1 MPKPAPT
8 MKKMRH
14 SEYARDEEWI
24 VNFLQQAQVG
34 HVATLSGDQPY
45 LIPTLFWYD
54 VERHEIYFH
63 SNIKGHIRSSAE
75 SYSQVCFETFNA
87 GKPLPSNI
95 ALEFSYQYES
105 VIAVGKIRVVQD
117 ADEKERLLYGLIE
130 KYFPTMTPGEEY
142 RPITEKE
149 LKRTSVY
156 AITIQSWSGK
166 RNWEDR
172 AEQGNEWPPLAEEWF
187 E

>member
-1 MPKPAPT
+1 MPKQGPSLE
-8 MKKMRH
+8 KMRH
-14 SEYARDEEWI
+14 AEYARDEEWI
-24 VNFLQQAQVG
+24 ANFLQQAQIG
-34 HVATLSGDQPY
+34 HVATQSGVQPY

-54 VERHEIYFH
+54 PERHEIYFH
-63 SNIKGHIRSSAE
+63 SNIRGHIRSNAE
-75 SYSQVCFETFNA
+75 SHPQVCFETYRA

-105 VIAVGKIRVVQD
+105 VIAFGEIRTIED
-117 ADEKERLLYGLIE
+117 EEEKERLLYGLIE
-130 KYFPTMTPGEEY
+130 KYFPTMTPGNEY
-142 RPITEKE
+142 RPITEEE

-156 AITIQSWSGK
+156 VIAIHSWSGK

-172 AEQGNEWPPLAEEWF
+172 ADQGEEWPPLAEEWF